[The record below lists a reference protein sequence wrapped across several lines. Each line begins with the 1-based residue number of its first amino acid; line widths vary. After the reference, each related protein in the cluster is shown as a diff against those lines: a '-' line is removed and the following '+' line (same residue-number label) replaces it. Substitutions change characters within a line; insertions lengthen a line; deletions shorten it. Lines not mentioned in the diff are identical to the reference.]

1 MNSAVLDCSRS
12 DTVQFATS
20 VAEEGLDI
28 PDCNLVIRYV
38 LVTALVLSTEAGQ
51 I

>member
-1 MNSAVLDCSRS
+1 MSIADNH
-12 DTVQFATS
+12 QFATS

-28 PDCNLVIRYV
+28 PDCNLVVRYMLRRHGSRWIILTYQIR
-38 LVTALVLSTEAGQ
+38 S

>member
-1 MNSAVLDCSRS
+1 MLTSME
-12 DTVQFATS
+12 FATS

-38 LVTALVLSTEAGQ
+38 TILYPELRQA
-51 I
+51 